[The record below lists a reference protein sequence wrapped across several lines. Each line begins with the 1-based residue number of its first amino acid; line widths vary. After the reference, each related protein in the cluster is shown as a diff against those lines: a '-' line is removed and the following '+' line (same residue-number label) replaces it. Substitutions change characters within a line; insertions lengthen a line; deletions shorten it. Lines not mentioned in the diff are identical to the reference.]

1 MTQVQRNTPIQ
12 NVDDLTN
19 QTFVG
24 QVLAKA
30 GSGERRFLIGS
41 LKPIGPRSGQLGNRN
56 FKIYGRLVASPKALD
71 INSIGDLETNS
82 VWEFRLERQKPIA
95 SDYKTGAGLGF
106 EIDLRTLRRTGVKF
120 TQREVEVGNDGWLKL
135 LEALKSKPTSEGSTS
150 ASKAVEPKKKESQ
163 GNIEALNTQIADL
176 KSQLKVSQES
186 LSTKEESRQRLEEQ
200 IEDYKQQVANLDVSH
215 SSILIEKRLLEQES
229 ATQRA
234 IIEEARTLGFV
245 NTAGKNTRENDDASQ
260 LSLLEQLDLRLIEKK
275 ASELGM
281 NLTSNE
287 IRRIVVAYLI
297 AGATG
302 QQVLF
307 AGPPGS
313 GKSTASVQF
322 PKWLGMSVN
331 VIPVRPG
338 WLDSSDLIG
347 YFDSRVGHFEQGP
360 FVDEVIRAQQVLSQQ
375 RFHVVVLDE
384 MNIARIENYA
394 ADVLS
399 QLEKAHQLNVE
410 SDSGIRLY
418 SPETYER
425 LRLIE
430 AGKKGRVSVENEHRI
445 LPAKLPIPKN
455 LIVSGTLNHDRTTHA
470 ISPKVKDR
478 SLFIKFES
486 HGIELGVESVAGEVD
501 NFAIPFTLFDR
512 KKGKALNRD
521 NPLIGKWNSLGA
533 AILKSG
539 VPNIQPSFRVAEA
552 VRLLPA
558 LSEFLEV
565 EVEILFEDLLLM
577 KLAPWID
584 FENDATNRKQVQD
597 FSSQISELGFS
608 NLSSQLNSV
617 LQTTAGRFSFL

>member
-1 MTQVQRNTPIQ
+1 MTEIQ
-12 NVDDLTN
+12 PAQPLETLAGLTN
-19 QTFVG
+19 QFYLG
-24 QVLAKA
+24 KVLEKTTK
-30 GSGERRFLIGS
+30 GKCLLLIGDIDS
-41 LKPIGPRSGQLGNRN
+41 QHTKNK
-56 FKIYGRLVASPKALD
+56 FKIYGRFLVEPEA
-71 INSIGDLETNS
+71 GLEKDS
-82 VWEFRLERQKPIA
+82 VWRFRLQPERPIA
-95 SDYKTGAGLGF
+95 NRYRPGIGLGF
-106 EIDLRTLRRTGVKF
+106 AIDVGTMEPVFSDFVVNQVKISN
-120 TQREVEVGNDGWLKL
+120 REWINLAEKL
-135 LEALKSKPTSEGSTS
+135 MQKPVLSEPT
-150 ASKAVEPKKKESQ
+150 AVQKIAEPKKNESQ
-163 GNIEALNTQIADL
+163 SNDRLINGQLLELQE
-176 KSQLKVSQES
+176 QLKDLQA
-186 LSTKEESRQRLEEQ
+186 LLGTKDAFQQRLEEQ
-200 IEDYKQQVANLDVSH
+200 LKDSTQQVAHLDVSL
-215 SSILIEKRLLEQES
+215 SNLLIEKRALEQES
-229 ATQRA
+229 AVQRA
-234 IIEEARTLGFV
+234 IIEEARTLGFAGL
-245 NTAGKNTRENDDASQ
+245 AGKKLGEIDDASQ

-275 ASELGM
+275 AFELGM
-281 NLTSNE
+281 NLTSDE

-322 PKWLGMSVN
+322 PNWLGMNVS

-347 YFDSRVGHFEQGP
+347 YFDSRAGHFEQGP
-360 FVDEVIRAQQVLSQQ
+360 FVDEVIRAQQILSQQ

-410 SDSGIRLY
+410 SESGIRLY

-430 AGKKGRVSVENEHRI
+430 IAKKGGVDVETEHRI

-486 HGIELGVESVAGEVD
+486 HGIELGVEPVVGADD

-512 KKGKALNRD
+512 KKGKALNQD
-521 NPLIGKWNSLGA
+521 SPLIGKWNSLRA

-539 VPNIQPSFRVAEA
+539 VWNIQPSFRVAEA

-558 LSEFLEV
+558 LAEFLDV